1 MGKANAR
8 NKIKKSYLD
17 EINQI
22 DRRLKRVKKDEE
34 QTSKLLKKRELIKRN
49 IKENINIKKYGNSRI
64 NISFLSNRRNGCDNR
79 YLYLVTNR
87 MQYKKKNK
95 KWGKETQEIK

>member
-22 DRRLKRVKKDEE
+22 DRRMKRVKKYEE
-34 QTSKLLKKRELIKRN
+34 ELSILLKKRELLRNKLKTKR
-49 IKENINIKKYGNSRI
+49 
-64 NISFLSNRRNGCDNR
+64 
-79 YLYLVTNR
+79 
-87 MQYKKKNK
+87 
-95 KWGKETQEIK
+95 

>member
-22 DRRLKRVKKDEE
+22 DRRMKRVKKDEE
-34 QTSKLLKKRELIKRN
+34 EISRLLKKRELLRNKLKTKR
-49 IKENINIKKYGNSRI
+49 
-64 NISFLSNRRNGCDNR
+64 
-79 YLYLVTNR
+79 
-87 MQYKKKNK
+87 
-95 KWGKETQEIK
+95 

>member
-22 DRRLKRVKKDEE
+22 DRRIKRIKNNEE
-34 QTSKLLKKRELIKRN
+34 EISKLLRKRN
-49 IKENINIKKYGNSRI
+49 ELKIKLKVKR
-64 NISFLSNRRNGCDNR
+64 
-79 YLYLVTNR
+79 
-87 MQYKKKNK
+87 K
-95 KWGKETQEIK
+95 